1 MASPKDSKL
10 SNPIPAILELIPFG
24 DTVLDLELADLIRN
38 EILKHVPRWTRVSN
52 ADVLDLITRLEGAGL
67 LISSTMSWPSA
78 HGKLTMFKKVV

>member
-1 MASPKDSKL
+1 MASQKDSKS

-38 EILKHVPRWTRVSN
+38 EILKYVPRWTKVSN
-52 ADVLDLITRLEGAGL
+52 ADILDLITRLEEAGL
-67 LISSTMSWPSA
+67 LVSTTMSWPSA